1 MTTSFETK
9 RPTDPV
15 KPTIKTINIEPE
27 LISNEEG
34 PAAKIEE
41 AIRSIDDQL
50 ERYHYPTY
58 AYLALSGALA
68 HMTLAKAQIKGTCHQ
83 AQHEVDLEN
92 RQTQT
97 QARQRQKQ
105 KLTLVRPDGTVPS

>member
-9 RPTDPV
+9 RPAHPV
-15 KPTIKTINIEPE
+15 KRTIKTINIEPE

-41 AIRSIDDQL
+41 AIRSIDAQL
-50 ERYHYPTY
+50 ELYDYPKY

-68 HMTLAKAQIKGTCHQ
+68 HMTLAQEQIKGACHQ

-92 RQTQT
+92 RQH
-97 QARQRQKQ
+97 ARKRQKQ